1 MADPLLPHSKCSS
14 AINALLSSLQADGD
28 LLSFTSI
35 SMSNPTTNITYIP
48 QPPSGFTL
56 RTLRTKITAL
66 GPFTLLPLHSAS
78 TLSTLAAASQARESR
93 AVLTRF
99 LITLLFAVPTFLI
112 GIVFPSLLSSSH
124 HLRRF
129 FEEPIWGSASRG
141 MVALFALSTP
151 IQFGIGSFFYSRAW
165 KSLRGVWRRGSW
177 NDRLLRWGSMDTLVA
192 LGTTGG
198 WAASVGFMA
207 IEVKKPAMKDEM
219 GMVMGNGEMG
229 YFDSTVGCVRSF
241 STVSLS

>member
-1 MADPLLPHSKCSS
+1 
-14 AINALLSSLQADGD
+14 
-28 LLSFTSI
+28 
-35 SMSNPTTNITYIP
+35 MSNPTTNITYIP